1 MYSKSKT
8 PAVIVTPIK
17 PIKAEKS
24 FVNPSKETSIN
35 ALLVILVSNKIK
47 GMKRGI
53 VSNHRRNRG
62 KPDSAEYQNRKKRD
76 PGNDGYIY
84 QEYVNSKGTNIYK
97 QAKYSVKK
105 KFS

>member
-53 VSNHRRNRG
+53 VSTEKMAPLR
-62 KPDSAEYQNRKKRD
+62 SACDTIAAIIVETEES
-76 PGNDGYIY
+76 PI
-84 QEYVNSKGTNIYK
+84 VPNIK
-97 QAKYSVKK
+97 IVKK
-105 KFS
+105 EIQETMVISTKNM